1 MREDLINQTLLDR
14 YSIHDYIGSGGMA
27 EVYKVWD
34 GQRAVFLA
42 MKLLREDFAE
52 DVIFLRRFRR
62 EAKILSALQHPHIV
76 RFYGLEQDGPLAFIL
91 MDFVQGF
98 SLRREIFT
106 NRKKISF
113 TQILKIMRPVCSA
126 LNYAHNQ
133 GMVHCD
139 VKPGNI
145 LIDQFGQVFVTDFG
159 LSRMIDSAASTL
171 VGIGTPNYMAPEQV
185 RGLNPTPPTDIYA
198 LGVVLFELLTGGER
212 PFTGEQAKST
222 AIMGEKI
229 HWEHLHLEPPSPR
242 EYNPAVTPEL
252 ESVVL
257 KCLEKLPENRYQNP
271 LELLN
276 GLEFGLTGLVEE
288 KYMS

>member
-1 MREDLINQTLLDR
+1 MREDLINQILLNR

-34 GQRAVFLA
+34 TQRAVFLA

-113 TQILKIMRPVCSA
+113 TQILEIMRPVCSA

-159 LSRMIDSAASTL
+159 LSRMIDFCSQYPCWYWDA
-171 VGIGTPNYMAPEQV
+171 
-185 RGLNPTPPTDIYA
+185 
-198 LGVVLFELLTGGER
+198 ELYGAR
-212 PFTGEQAKST
+212 TGE
-222 AIMGEKI
+222 MF
-229 HWEHLHLEPPSPR
+229 
-242 EYNPAVTPEL
+242 
-252 ESVVL
+252 ES
-257 KCLEKLPENRYQNP
+257 NTT
-271 LELLN
+271 N
-276 GLEFGLTGLVEE
+276 GYLCPWRCTI
-288 KYMS
+288 